1 MSSQR
6 RSSRPSSAASR
17 TSMSAQSDVET
28 KLECRAAFLGRYDD
42 IRDEIDSKDDLMTL
56 LQQTGRNPSSR
67 VISKYWTRNTE
78 SLTFDDFVDIC
89 RREPV
94 TSEDELMRAFRKIDV
109 NGDGYISLDE
119 LFKVMTTKGE
129 KMSRSE
135 VKAMI
140 DEVDENKDGRL
151 DYKEFSHMVI
161 STAEDYKKMSIRMME
176 KKEKRKLKKKDGEVT
191 PRRERDDTSLGSQLS
206 VRSSASDK
214 LTSPRQRSSL
224 THPEMNAQNRKS
236 SRQSVAAEVFHNAGR
251 RPSKHSITSEAANV
265 SLPRSESRQ
274 SLLSHDMDDEDLS
287 KGRRESR
294 PRSAGRAGRGQ
305 EPNNIRDWTGVS
317 SKGAFFLDDESGM
330 VTHSYSLVLSEDTE
344 VWITIQPLRIG
355 ESGESLDGTVIDTA
369 LFVLNADDNSLV
381 AFTENRDSKG
391 KYSLRCSLSM
401 GTYTLIPFTT
411 GCRLKPRRDTSTK
424 DAKLITKDKEGK
436 IALTR
441 AFRKALEEIFEMAD
455 LDGNGLLSRDEF
467 NWYNLRTSGEEIADD
482 EWQVVED
489 NIDLEKGEITRTGFL
504 RLNEMEADDNEGDT
518 EDLWI
523 TLNGMGF
530 NKSLILDEACPFLL
544 RVYAEACDDPEL
556 TVTGLDANKEKINEA
571 VCELAISK
579 GEPSKVRGMKDLTMY
594 TYSNDHR
601 AMIVVDNKSKTRVK
615 IELDCSKRR
624 GLVSHTGSL
633 VAAVTASP
641 QTAVVGHHILPL
653 DDRGDFSVVCEE
665 SILK

>member
-191 PRRERDDTSLGSQLS
+191 PRR
-206 VRSSASDK
+206 
-214 LTSPRQRSSL
+214 
-224 THPEMNAQNRKS
+224 
-236 SRQSVAAEVFHNAGR
+236 
-251 RPSKHSITSEAANV
+251 
-265 SLPRSESRQ
+265 
-274 SLLSHDMDDEDLS
+274 EDLS